1 MPTRALLRR
10 LAAFVLLLWL
20 FGVASGVA
28 NACVAASGLR
38 HAAHAVAVEA
48 ALDHAS
54 HGVHVAP
61 AQGGHDHGVHDDQP
75 PCERLC
81 EEPRAR
87 TQGDKQQ
94 SIPLASFWLAGAP
107 LPLFP
112 QWPASETMSPAPRAE
127 LALRT
132 AIPIPIAYLRLTL

>member
-1 MPTRALLRR
+1 MPTRAHLRR

-28 NACVAASGLR
+28 NACLVASGLR
-38 HAAHAVAVEA
+38 HAAAVEA

-54 HGVHVAP
+54 YGVHAAP
-61 AQGGHDHGVHDDQP
+61 APGGHDHGVQDDQP

-81 EEPRAR
+81 EEPMAR

-107 LPLFP
+107 LPLFQ

-127 LALRT
+127 PPLRT